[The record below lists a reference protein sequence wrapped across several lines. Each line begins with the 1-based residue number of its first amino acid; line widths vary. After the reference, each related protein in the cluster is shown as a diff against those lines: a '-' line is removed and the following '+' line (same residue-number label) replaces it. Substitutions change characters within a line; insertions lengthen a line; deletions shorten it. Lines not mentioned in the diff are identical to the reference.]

1 VAEVKEF
8 SMNVLRSKTK
18 IAVAVLALAA
28 SAGASAAP
36 IAMSV
41 SSITGSYLL
50 WNDVGGGVIGSI
62 PTLKF
67 GTGVPSAG
75 DLFALNTALA
85 GNAAAPGGNVELSKF
100 GGPVTR
106 LDGTFGGKTIRLESL
121 ELADWQV
128 GGSATA
134 LTKRYIEGAAVEAG
148 LTLTP
153 AQYAAAVAAFFTPSL
168 GGKAP
173 WQLVSD
179 PNISYVELDG
189 HTVHIGL
196 AGFYNASPILEQLFG
211 LSPGSLDPDLQVSEV
226 VEVTLGSSTHD
237 YLFSFSANGPF
248 PGTADGSYTGNYDVT
263 IPEPESLALFGIG
276 LVGLFIGRRRRV
288 GNV

>member
-41 SSITGSYLL
+41 SSITGGYLL
-50 WNDVGGGVIGSI
+50 WNDVGGGLLL
-62 PTLKF
+62 PTAKV

-75 DLFALNTALA
+75 DAAALASALA

-100 GGPVTR
+100 GGPITT
-106 LDGTFGGKTIRLESL
+106 LNGTFGGKNIRLESL
-121 ELADWQV
+121 ELADWKNPD
-128 GGSATA
+128 GSATA
-134 LTKRYIEGAAVEAG
+134 LTKRYIEGAATEAG
-148 LTLTP
+148 LSLTP
-153 AQYAAAVAAFFTPSL
+153 AQYAAAVTAFFTPTATL
-168 GGKAP
+168 GGRAP

-179 PNISYVELDG
+179 PNVSYAELDG
-189 HTVHIGL
+189 HTAHIGL
-196 AGFYNASPILEQLFG
+196 AGFLDASPILTALFG
-211 LSPGSLDPDLQVSEV
+211 VALPPGLQVSEV
-226 VEVTLGSSTHD
+226 VEVTFGSAHD
-237 YLFSFSANGPF
+237 YLFSFFATPSGVHAR
-248 PGTADGSYTGNYDVT
+248 DGSSYTGNYDVT

-276 LVGLFIGRRRRV
+276 LVGLFLGRRRRV
-288 GNV
+288 